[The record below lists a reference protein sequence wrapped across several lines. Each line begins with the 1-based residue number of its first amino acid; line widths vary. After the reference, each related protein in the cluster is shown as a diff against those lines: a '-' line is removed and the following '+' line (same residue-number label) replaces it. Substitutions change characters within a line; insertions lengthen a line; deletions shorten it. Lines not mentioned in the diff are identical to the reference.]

1 MNFIQ
6 NIKTW
11 FSKLRVKFTIFAFI
25 IAAFISLFIFFY
37 FSQRFENER
46 IKTFYDSS
54 ERSLKTIS
62 VASGLELLSPNS
74 NILDETLNSLISANR
89 IEYLVIVDNSKKI
102 VKSYNLTAAEE
113 HNYLST
119 GIHEKIDINKSIHRK
134 TAHVNFKSEP
144 IGEIY
149 LGYSSIKLFNEI
161 RAVKISI
168 GIVSVILFVT
178 NLLLVSLIGS
188 LFTRPIDKITRAAEM
203 ISKGNLSQRIK
214 YSPND
219 ELKGLTKVFDFMAMN
234 LEQASGQIDSL
245 NKQIKNLFRDKVG
258 ELNLE
263 INQRR
268 MAEFS
273 LRQSEEQFKLLFEL
287 APIGMVINSTSGKIM
302 KVNKAFCETL
312 GYSETELI
320 GRDIEGFIYPED
332 KRAVS
337 RHHKDLADELNPNI
351 YFENRFVRK
360 DGEII
365 HTIVESVLVKDD
377 EGKPSNFIDQ
387 VIDISLRKKVEE
399 ELLVSKEKAE
409 ESDRLKTAFL
419 AQMSHEIRT
428 PLNII
433 LNATPLLADEAACLN
448 KEKELLLDAVNSS
461 GKRLLRTIDL
471 ILNMSSVQ
479 AGNYKPNFELIRL
492 EKILGELI
500 RDFQPLC
507 SEKNISLSLATEVKN
522 PEIKGDKYTLVQIFQ
537 NLIGNAV
544 KYTKKGS
551 VTVKVYK
558 NKEEKICVDIKDTG
572 IGMSKEYLANLFS
585 PFSQENVG
593 YKREF
598 EGNGLGLALVKK
610 YVEINNSEIKVAS
623 EKDKGSV
630 FTVIFPL
637 NQN

>member
-25 IAAFISLFIFFY
+25 IAALISLSIFFY

-62 VASGLELLSPNS
+62 VASGLELLSLNS
-74 NILDETLNSLISANR
+74 NILDETLNSIISANR

-144 IGEIY
+144 IGKIY

-337 RHHKDLADELNPNI
+337 RHHKDLVDELNPNI

>member
-25 IAAFISLFIFFY
+25 IAALISLSIFFY

-113 HNYLST
+113 HNYFST
-119 GIHEKIDINKSIHRK
+119 GINEKIDINKSIHRNS
-134 TAHVNFKSEP
+134 AHVNFKSEP
-144 IGEIY
+144 IGKIY

-219 ELKGLTKVFDFMAMN
+219 ELKGFTKAFDFMAMN

-320 GRDIEGFIYPED
+320 SKDIEGFIYPED

-337 RHHKDLADELNPNI
+337 RHHKDLVDELNPNI

>member
-1 MNFIQ
+1 MNFIR
-6 NIKTW
+6 NIKSS

-25 IAAFISLFIFFY
+25 ITAFISISIYLY
-37 FSQRFENER
+37 FSERFENER
-46 IKTFYDSS
+46 IKTFNDST
-54 ERSLKTIS
+54 ERALKTIS
-62 VASGLELLSPNS
+62 VASSLELLSPNS
-74 NILDETLNSLISANR
+74 NVLDETLNSLISANR
-89 IEYLVIVDNSKKI
+89 IEYLIIEDNSGMTIKA
-102 VKSYNLTAAEE
+102 YNIQSAVQ
-113 HNYLST
+113 NDYLSADAD
-119 GIHEKIDINKSIHRK
+119 EKIDVNNNIYNRNTSIYYK
-134 TAHVNFKSEP
+134 QKP
-144 IGEIY
+144 IGKIY
-149 LGYSSIKLFNEI
+149 LGFSSTKLNNEI
-161 RAVKISI
+161 GAVKISI
-168 GIVSVILFVT
+168 GAVCAILFVA
-178 NLLLVSLIGS
+178 NLLLISLISS

-203 ISKGNLSQRIK
+203 ISRGNLSQRIK

-219 ELKGLTKVFDFMAMN
+219 ELKGLTKAFDFMAMN
-234 LEQASGQIDSL
+234 LEQASGQIDNL

-263 INQRR
+263 INQRK

-273 LRQSEEQFKLLFEL
+273 LRQSEEQFRLLFEL
-287 APIGMVINSTSGKIM
+287 APIGMVINTPSGKIT

-320 GRDIEGFIYPED
+320 GKDYDCFIYQED
-332 KRAVS
+332 KKAVT
-337 RHHKDLADELNPNI
+337 RHYKDLVNELHPNI
-351 YFENRFVRK
+351 YFENRFVKK

-365 HTIVESVLVKDD
+365 SAIVESVLVKDD
-377 EGKPSNFIDQ
+377 EGEPLHFIDQ
-387 VIDISLRKKVEE
+387 VIDISERKKVET
-399 ELLVSKEKAE
+399 ELLLAKEKAE
-409 ESDRLKTAFL
+409 ESDRLKSAFL

-433 LNATPLLADEAACLN
+433 LNATPLLADENACLN

-479 AGNYKPNFELIRL
+479 AGNYKPNFEVVRL
-492 EKILGELI
+492 EKILAELI
-500 RDFQPLC
+500 RDFQPL
-507 SEKNISLSLATEVKN
+507 SLEKKILLSLTTEIKDPEVKA
-522 PEIKGDKYTLVQIFQ
+522 DKYTMMQIFQ

-544 KYTKKGS
+544 KYTRKGS

-558 NKEEKICVDIKDTG
+558 SREERICVDVKDTG
-572 IGMSKEYLANLFS
+572 IGMSKEYLANLFC

-610 YVEINNSEIKVAS
+610 YVDINKSEIKVTS

-630 FTVIFPL
+630 FTIIFPL

>member
-1 MNFIQ
+1 
-6 NIKTW
+6 
-11 FSKLRVKFTIFAFI
+11 
-25 IAAFISLFIFFY
+25 
-37 FSQRFENER
+37 
-46 IKTFYDSS
+46 
-54 ERSLKTIS
+54 
-62 VASGLELLSPNS
+62 
-74 NILDETLNSLISANR
+74 
-89 IEYLVIVDNSKKI
+89 
-102 VKSYNLTAAEE
+102 
-113 HNYLST
+113 
-119 GIHEKIDINKSIHRK
+119 
-134 TAHVNFKSEP
+134 
-144 IGEIY
+144 
-149 LGYSSIKLFNEI
+149 
-161 RAVKISI
+161 
-168 GIVSVILFVT
+168 
-178 NLLLVSLIGS
+178 
-188 LFTRPIDKITRAAEM
+188 
-203 ISKGNLSQRIK
+203 
-214 YSPND
+214 
-219 ELKGLTKVFDFMAMN
+219 
-234 LEQASGQIDSL
+234 
-245 NKQIKNLFRDKVG
+245 
-258 ELNLE
+258 
-263 INQRR
+263 
-268 MAEFS
+268 
-273 LRQSEEQFKLLFEL
+273 
-287 APIGMVINSTSGKIM
+287 MVINSTSGKIM

-320 GRDIEGFIYPED
+320 GKDIESFIYPED

-337 RHHKDLADELNPNI
+337 RHHKDLVDELNPNI

-387 VIDISLRKKVEE
+387 VIDISQRKKVEE

-544 KYTKKGS
+544 KYTKKGN

>member
-1 MNFIQ
+1 MNFLQ
-6 NIKTW
+6 NIKSW

-25 IAAFISLFIFFY
+25 ITAFISLTIFFY
-37 FSQRFENER
+37 FSERFEHER
-46 IKTFYDSS
+46 IKTFYDNT
-54 ERSLKTIS
+54 ERALKTIS
-62 VASGLELLSPNS
+62 VASSIELLSPNN
-74 NILDETLNSLISANR
+74 NILDEALNSLISANR
-89 IEYLVIVDNSKKI
+89 IEYLIISDNSGRIIKA
-102 VKSYNLTAAEE
+102 YNLTAAEKNDYRTTDRRE
-113 HNYLST
+113 
-119 GIHEKIDINKSIHRK
+119 EIDKDKNVIRK
-134 TAHVNFKSEP
+134 TADVTYRKES
-144 IGEIY
+144 IGKIY
-149 LGYSSIKLFNEI
+149 LGYPTIKLNNEI
-161 RAVKISI
+161 GAVKISI
-168 GIVSVILFVT
+168 GVVCVVLFVT
-178 NLLLVSLIGS
+178 NLLLVSLISS

-203 ISKGNLSQRIK
+203 ISRGNLSQRIK
-214 YSPND
+214 YPAND
-219 ELKGLTKVFDFMAMN
+219 ELRGLTKAFDYMAMN
-234 LEQASGQIDSL
+234 LEQASGQVDSL

-287 APIGMVINSTSGKIM
+287 APIGMVINSPGGKIM
-302 KVNKAFCETL
+302 KVNKAFCETI
-312 GYSETELI
+312 GYSEMELI
-320 GRDIEGFIYPED
+320 GKEMDDFIFADD
-332 KRAVS
+332 KKAVA
-337 RHHKDLADELNPNI
+337 RRHKDMVDELNPNI
-351 YFENRFVRK
+351 YFENRFLRK
-360 DGEII
+360 DNEIM
-365 HTIVESVLVKDD
+365 HAIVETVLVKDD
-377 EGKPSNFIDQ
+377 EGKPSHFIDQ
-387 VIDISLRKKVEE
+387 VIDISQRKNVER
-399 ELLVSKEKAE
+399 ELLIAKEKAE

-433 LNATPLLADEAACLN
+433 LNATPLLADDAACLN
-448 KEKELLLDAVNSS
+448 KEKELLLEAVNSS

-492 EKILGELI
+492 EKMLNELI
-500 RDFQPLC
+500 RDFQPL
-507 SEKNISLSLATEVKN
+507 SFEKKLSLTFATDIKN
-522 PEIKGDKYTLVQIFQ
+522 PEVVGDKYTLMQIFQ
-537 NLIGNAV
+537 NLIGNAI

-551 VTVKVYK
+551 VSVKVYR

-572 IGMSKEYLANLFS
+572 IGMSKEYLSNLFS

-610 YVEINNSEIKVAS
+610 YVEINNFDIKVAS

-637 NQN
+637 MEN